1 MSRVAPLIDA
11 DMTAEQRA
19 IASEIAGSR
28 SGVLG
33 GPFAI
38 WVRVPAIAARVS
50 SLSERLRKNSGFEK
64 RIVELTVLLIVRP
77 WNAEYAWAAH
87 ARQALEEGIAPDVV
101 EAIRTNRVPAFT
113 RADEQL
119 IYDIFSELTTART
132 LGDAS
137 YARGIELFGLELM
150 IELITTAGL
159 YTMIGMMLAVFDQPP
174 SVKEPVLA

>member
-1 MSRVAPLIDA
+1 MSRVARLNDA
-11 DMTAEQRA
+11 EMTAEQRA

-38 WVRVPAIAARVS
+38 WIRVPEIVKRVS

-64 RIVELTVLLIVRP
+64 RIVELMVLLIVQP
-77 WNAEYAWAAH
+77 WKAEYAWAAH
-87 ARQALEEGIAPDVV
+87 ARQALEEGITPDVID
-101 EAIRTNRVPAFT
+101 AIRTNRVPTFT
-113 RADEQL
+113 CADEQL
-119 IYDIFSELTTART
+119 IYDIFSELNATRT

-137 YARGIELFGLELM
+137 YARGIEMFGLDLM

-174 SVKEPVLA
+174 SVKERVLA